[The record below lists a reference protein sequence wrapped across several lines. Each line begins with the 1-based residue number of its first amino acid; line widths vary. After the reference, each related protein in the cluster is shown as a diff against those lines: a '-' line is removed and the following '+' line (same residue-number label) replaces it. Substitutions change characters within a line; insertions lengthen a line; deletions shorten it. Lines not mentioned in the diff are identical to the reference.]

1 MNEFTRHAS
10 VGKTRRRARAEQP
23 GGLPQLYGT
32 RRRRIPDLFL
42 ADRAEARRGGRFR
55 WFFST
60 CLAAGVGSAAIG
72 AVILGSLDATVM
84 DIPQIPRSRSLPQ
97 PFMTQQD
104 GLKWATPKSDR
115 LQTSSGAM
123 STKYVVQDSLS
134 QQRADRN
141 YIEKRFFARIAI
153 RLAAVPATH
162 NGEIPPFNPFKLY
175 SGSKSGEADAG
186 ERDGAHAEGGFT
198 TVRHVELVGSILP
211 PEDGQ
216 EIDGQEIAEIVQR
229 SSGAGLN
236 SSEGLIRPSFVPEGT
251 ELAMPKAGKRAPTM
265 PEPLAP
271 NTTVLEKSITEPDEI
286 ADEVEGQQV
295 KVKLSK
301 GESITKLLQS
311 MGADAWQAREMID
324 KAKSIFPE
332 SAIQAGFEV
341 ELTMVP
347 SLTNASKLEPMRF
360 AIFDTAHE
368 HKVTVGRNGAGD
380 FVASASPLTAAP
392 AAAAE
397 SDQPASSSLYASL
410 YHAAL
415 AQGLSPET
423 ILQILRVHAYETDFR
438 RRARGSDSADLFFDL
453 KEEGKAAD
461 NPPAELLST
470 AITVGGDTQRY
481 FRFRTPDG
489 DVDYYDVHGNN
500 SRKFLMRKPVR
511 NEEAR
516 FVSGYGMRRH
526 PLLNQVRMHTGID
539 YSAPMGTPIIAA
551 GNGIVEE
558 QGHKGQNGNYTRIRH
573 ANGYQTAYSHMTG
586 RWPPDVKPGSKV
598 RQGQIIGYLGNTGL
612 STGPH
617 LHFEILV
624 SNRFVDP
631 MSIQMP
637 KERKLTGKQLAD
649 FQRERARIEDL
660 MRRPPVR
667 VAQLDPR

>member
-1 MNEFTRHAS
+1 MNDFTRHAS
-10 VGKTRRRARAEQP
+10 VGKTRRRARADQP

-60 CLAAGVGSAAIG
+60 CLAAGVGTAAIG
-72 AVILGSLDATVM
+72 AVILGSLDANVM
-84 DIPQIPRSRSLPQ
+84 DIPQIPRSRPQ
-97 PFMTQQD
+97 AQKFVTEPD
-104 GLKWATPKSDR
+104 GLKWATLKSDR
-115 LQTSSGAM
+115 LQTASGAM
-123 STKYVVQDSLS
+123 STKYVVQESLS
-134 QQRADRN
+134 QRRVDRN
-141 YIEKRFFARIAI
+141 YIEKRFYARIAI
-153 RLAAVPATH
+153 RLAAVPAAV

-175 SGSKSGEADAG
+175 SGSKSGEPENG
-186 ERDGAHAEGGFT
+186 ERDGAHSDGGFA

-216 EIDGQEIAEIVQR
+216 EMDGQEIVEIVQR
-229 SSGAGLN
+229 TSGSGLN
-236 SSEGLIRPSFVPEGT
+236 GGEGLIRPSFVPEGT
-251 ELAMPKAGKRAPTM
+251 ELAMPKAGRRTPTVA
-265 PEPLAP
+265 EPVAP
-271 NTTVLEKSITEPDEI
+271 NTTVLEKSITDADEI
-286 ADEVEGQQV
+286 ADEAEGQQV
-295 KVKLSK
+295 KVKVSK
-301 GESITKLLQS
+301 GENLAKLLQS
-311 MGADAWQAREMID
+311 MGADAWQAREMVD
-324 KAKSIFPE
+324 KAKSVFPE
-332 SAIQAGFEV
+332 SAIQPGFEV
-341 ELTMVP
+341 EMTMVP
-347 SLTNASKLEPMRF
+347 SLTNAEKLEPMQF
-360 AIFDTAHE
+360 AIFDEAHA

-380 FVASASPLTAAP
+380 FVASATPLTTAP
-392 AAAAE
+392 AAAGDG
-397 SDQPASSSLYASL
+397 DQPASASLYTSL

-415 AQGLSPET
+415 AQGLSPDT

-438 RRARGSDSADLFFDL
+438 RRARGSDSVDLFFDL

-461 NPPAELLST
+461 NPPSELLST

-489 DVDYYDVHGNN
+489 EVDYYDVSGNN

-516 FVSGYGMRRH
+516 FVSGFGMRRH
-526 PLLNQVRMHTGID
+526 PLLNAVRMHTGID
-539 YSAPMGTPIIAA
+539 YAAPIGTPILAA
-551 GNGIVEE
+551 GNGIIEE
-558 QGHKGQNGNYTRIRH
+558 QGHKGQNGNYSRIRH
-573 ANGYQTAYSHMTG
+573 ANGYQTTYSHMTG
-586 RWPPDVKPGSKV
+586 RWPPDVRPGSKV
-598 RQGQIIGYLGNTGL
+598 RQGQIIGYLGTTGL

-649 FQRERARIEDL
+649 FQRERARIEEL